1 MKKAGQVVILNFP
14 QTDFKIGKTRP
25 ALLIAPLP
33 GVHDDWLVCMI
44 STQIHKAVN
53 GFDEIMSRNS
63 RDFEKSGLKVESIIR
78 VARIAIVTEDLLMGS
93 IGEIDNDR
101 LQRIKTKLAEWILE

>member
-1 MKKAGQVVILNFP
+1 MKKAGQVVILHFP
-14 QTDFKIGKTRP
+14 QTDFKVSKTRP

-33 GVHDDWLVCMI
+33 GEHDDWLVCMI

-53 GFDEIMSRNS
+53 EFDEIMSRDS
-63 RDFEKSGLKVESIIR
+63 HDFEKSGLKMKSVIR
-78 VARIAIVTEDLLMGS
+78 VARLAVVAENLVMGS

-101 LQRIKTKLAEWILE
+101 LQRIKTKLAEWILG

>member
-14 QTDFKIGKTRP
+14 QTDLTVGKVRP

-33 GVHDDWLVCMI
+33 GKHDDWLVGMI

-53 GFDEIMSRNS
+53 GFDEIMSKNS
-63 RDFEKSGLKVESIIR
+63 HDFEMSGLKVENIIR
-78 VARIAIVTEDLLMGS
+78 VARIAIVTENLLIGS
-93 IGEIDNDR
+93 IGEIDNAR
-101 LQRIKTKLAEWILE
+101 LQ